1 MNVEWDEEL
10 IADREHYFHQCDDQ
24 ACQADQQAVRIAR
37 AQHAEVARLTA
48 EREEQGGTMTDFTYH
63 LEALEDAR
71 RAAVRRERD
80 STRRGQSCADY
91 DRGIADGLRQAI
103 SILELIAS
111 GLR

>member
-1 MNVEWDEEL
+1 
-10 IADREHYFHQCDDQ
+10 
-24 ACQADQQAVRIAR
+24 
-37 AQHAEVARLTA
+37 
-48 EREEQGGTMTDFTYH
+48 MTDFTYH

-80 STRRGQSCADY
+80 STRRGQACADY